1 MMDRGAQKFTV
12 FAAVA
17 VALVM
22 MILVQGAAPAEAAL
36 SAAACKAERR
46 AGINACKPV
55 LYGMLPSAQCCERV
69 RVTHLECVC
78 PIITPKLAALINV
91 DRAVRLVQGCG
102 RRVPH
107 HFKCGSKSKLTHA
120 S

>member
-1 MMDRGAQKFTV
+1 MGGGAPNFTV
-12 FAAVA
+12 FVA
-17 VALVM
+17 VAMALAV
-22 MILVQGAAPAEAAL
+22 MILVQGAVPAQAGL

-46 AGINACKPV
+46 ALVNTCKPV
-55 LYGMLPSAQCCERV
+55 LYGMLPSAQCCQRI

-107 HFKCGSKSKLTHA
+107 HFKCGSKSNLTFN
-120 S
+120 